1 MAEPV
6 APIVPAS
13 PQTPAEAPE
22 RWEFDPRMWKALP
35 AAMLSLAI
43 DKGVKPADR
52 VKAAAVLAD
61 LHEQNEKA
69 RTQTIAQGK
78 GEETGGARIVRI
90 DVDAEA
96 LRAAFLG
103 RLVAPSDA
111 GGPAGPAEP
120 HRVTRTRRPA
130 G

>member
-13 PQTPAEAPE
+13 PQTPADVPD

-35 AAMLSLAI
+35 AAMLSIAI
-43 DKGVKPADR
+43 DKGIKPADR

-78 GEETGGARIVRI
+78 GEGPAGGIVRI

-111 GGPAGPAEP
+111 GGPAGAAKP
-120 HRVTRTRRPA
+120 HRVTRSRSPGA
-130 G
+130 

>member
-6 APIVPAS
+6 TTIVPAHS
-13 PQTPAEAPE
+13 PPEAVD

-35 AAMLSLAI
+35 AALLSIAI
-43 DKGVKPADR
+43 DKALKPADR

-69 RTQTIAQGK
+69 RTQKIAEGRAADAA
-78 GEETGGARIVRI
+78 ARPIVRL

-96 LRAAFLG
+96 IRAAFLG
-103 RLVAPSDA
+103 RLVATGDT
-111 GGPAGPAEP
+111 GGPAGAAEP
-120 HRVTRTRRPA
+120 HRLTRSRRA
-130 G
+130 GA